1 MLDPAPLRCGFS
13 VAGLT
18 IIFFSRCVCIKSDF
32 LVHQT
37 CIELGM
43 LRFLDISVGP
53 LPSPIPISAYD
64 ALGPTLGPFDP
75 IASSQM
81 KKSTTL

>member
-1 MLDPAPLRCGFS
+1 
-13 VAGLT
+13 
-18 IIFFSRCVCIKSDF
+18 
-32 LVHQT
+32 
-37 CIELGM
+37 M
-43 LRFLDISVGP
+43 LRFLDISVGV
-53 LPSPIPISAYD
+53 LPFPIPTSAYD